1 MKVKDTINTQLSQ
14 SFTFG
19 SHHMHEDKDSDF
31 SMDIDKLEVDEE
43 GEEVDEEENNGD
55 EKEEDLEAG
64 EEDGIESINEEA
76 DKRYWE
82 AKANEGVRKVCS

>member
-1 MKVKDTINTQLSQ
+1 M
-14 SFTFG
+14 
-19 SHHMHEDKDSDF
+19 
-31 SMDIDKLEVDEE
+31 
-43 GEEVDEEENNGD
+43 DEEENNGD

>member
-1 MKVKDTINTQLSQ
+1 MKVKDTIKTHLSQ

-19 SHHMHEDKDSDF
+19 SRHMHEDKDSNF
-31 SMDIDKLEVDEE
+31 GMDIDKLEVDEE
-43 GEEVDEEENNGD
+43 ENNRD

-76 DKRYWE
+76 DKWYWE
-82 AKANEGVRKVCS
+82 AKANEGVHKVCS